1 MEVATDLIKDGE
13 CLEQPTSPPLSPSL
27 SPEQVDSKL
36 DKVME
41 SPLAFYQRVD
51 ADKKSR
57 KYKRDTNYAIGERD
71 HSIEL
76 ADGKRAITYQVY
88 YTF

>member
-27 SPEQVDSKL
+27 SPEQVDSK
-36 DKVME
+36 

-57 KYKRDTNYAIGERD
+57 KHKRDTNYAISERD
-71 HSIEL
+71 HSVEL